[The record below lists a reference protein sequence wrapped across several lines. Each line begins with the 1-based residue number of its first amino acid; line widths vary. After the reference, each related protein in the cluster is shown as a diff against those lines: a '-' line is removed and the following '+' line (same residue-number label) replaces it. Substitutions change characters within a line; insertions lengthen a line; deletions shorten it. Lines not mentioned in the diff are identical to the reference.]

1 LKQSHA
7 RGWKPL
13 FLTVSFVGT
22 DELILEAGEDA
33 EGMVITQ
40 VVPPYYMTDLKTR
53 GAVPAHAVE
62 IYAFGAAEFREF

>member
-1 LKQSHA
+1 LPNLETIA
-7 RGWKPL
+7 RQR
-13 FLTVSFVGT
+13 
-22 DELILEAGEDA
+22 LEAGEDA

-62 IYAFGAAEFREF
+62 IYAFGAAEFREP